1 MGRRFLTALL
11 IAGSAAALSTGSALS
26 ARNVPSPS
34 AADFAQQFRTLA
46 NAFALSQGYPV
57 RVVHPDCVE
66 ASPRHY
72 MCAYATRRPGFAEEC
87 RLMQAKWTPEAA
99 SPITIT
105 LAGRVPVCGSL
116 RAALASLQAAP
127 AA

>member
-1 MGRRFLTALL
+1 MLAALL
-11 IAGSAAALSTGSALS
+11 VAATAAALASGSALS
-26 ARNVPSPS
+26 ARSVPSPS

-66 ASPRHY
+66 AAPRHY

-87 RLMQAKWTPEAA
+87 RLMQAKWNPDAT

-116 RAALASLQAAP
+116 RVVLDSLRAAP